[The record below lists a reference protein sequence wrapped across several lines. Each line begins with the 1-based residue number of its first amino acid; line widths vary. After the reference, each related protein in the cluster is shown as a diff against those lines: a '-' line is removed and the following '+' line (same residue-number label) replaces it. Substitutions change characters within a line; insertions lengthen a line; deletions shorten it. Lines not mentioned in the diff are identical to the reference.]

1 MTQIVRTFILLSLLL
16 SIVFCLVVNLTPIIT
31 SSQKIV
37 EYFGVRELNG
47 RRGKFM
53 RKCIGS
59 STNDTILQSTECVP
73 ETFINQ
79 QNSSHLVNKSIDGLD
94 ITKQSPSNMTKHIL
108 EQLPIHFKKATE
120 VQDIFEKMDIQ
131 FHTKHN
137 KVSKYESNFIVKLE
151 NPLHL
156 HKLYKYIISFIKKK
170 IPIISRGVRNLSLQE
185 RTSFIESFVKHSNIC
200 FIIHVKE
207 QKIIFMPQHDFE
219 KDNIMSSSKENKDII
234 VHVNTSVDTKT
245 KPNVKEKEKSN
256 VKAKANNYSLQDFV
270 IQNYDSSLDIKF
282 SDISLDLCLFNLGN
296 NKEIISVKK
305 IKVSN

>member
-16 SIVFCLVVNLTPIIT
+16 SIVFCLVVNLAPIIT

-37 EYFGVRELNG
+37 EYFGVRERNG

-59 STNDTILQSTECVP
+59 NTNDTILQSTECVP

-79 QNSSHLVNKSIDGLD
+79 QNSSHLVNKGIDGLD
-94 ITKQSPSNMTKHIL
+94 ITKQSPSKMTKHIL
-108 EQLPIHFKKATE
+108 EQLPIHFKKETA

-137 KVSKYESNFIVKLE
+137 KASKYESNFIVKLE

-156 HKLYKYIISFIKKK
+156 HTLYKHLIAFIKKK

-185 RTSFIESFVKHSNIC
+185 RTSFLESFVKHSKIC

-207 QKIIFMPQHDFE
+207 HKIVVMPHHDFE
-219 KDNIMSSSKENKDII
+219 KDNIMSSSKENKDVIAY
-234 VHVNTSVDTKT
+234 VNTT
-245 KPNVKEKEKSN
+245 VKKKG
-256 VKAKANNYSLQDFV
+256 KYPILHDFV

-296 NKEIISVKK
+296 KEIISVKK